1 MHETLM
7 HLTVS
12 KGGKKGCQNFLQI
25 VTCVWGVLLA
35 SPSLAET
42 IREELRLSMKRSIE
56 EKVTKSFMR
65 Y

>member
-12 KGGKKGCQNFLQI
+12 KGEKKGRQNFLQI

-42 IREELRLSMKRSIE
+42 VREELRLSMKRSIE